1 MKPYVIGMDMGGTN
15 LRVALGP
22 RGKRSGI
29 FKRCRGRPCSL
40 GNPLPKSWRIL
51 SRTIAHSTEK
61 GHGQRQ

>member
-1 MKPYVIGMDMGGTN
+1 MKPYVIGMDIGGTN

-22 RGKRSGI
+22 QGEEIRHFQKVPREAV
-29 FKRCRGRPCSL
+29 L
-40 GNPLPKSWRIL
+40 TGNPLPKSWRIL

>member
-22 RGKRSGI
+22 QGKRSGI
-29 FKRCRGRPCSL
+29 FKGAAGGRSL

-51 SRTIAHSTEK
+51 SRTIAGTEK